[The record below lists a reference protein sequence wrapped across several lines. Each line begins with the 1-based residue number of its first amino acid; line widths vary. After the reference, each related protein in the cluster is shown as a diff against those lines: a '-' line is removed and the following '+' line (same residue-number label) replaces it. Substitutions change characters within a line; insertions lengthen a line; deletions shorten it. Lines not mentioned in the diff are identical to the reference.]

1 MYYRYTD
8 DTFHLF
14 KNEKDANSFLLQL
27 NSMHLALKFT
37 VEKESN
43 HQLAFL
49 DVLVHITSIAFL
61 TSVYR
66 KPTFSGRYTRWDSFC
81 PQQRKI
87 NLIKTLVYRALMIS
101 SNAFLMMKL
110 SSSGQPC
117 LKMDIH
123 CLFWIALSMMF
134 WIRLI
139 GLKGALLVSALF
151 ICVCRI

>member
-1 MYYRYTD
+1 MYYRYVD
-8 DTFHLF
+8 DTLCLF
-14 KNEKDANSFLLQL
+14 KNGKDADSFLIQL
-27 NSMHLALKFT
+27 NSMHPSLKFT

-49 DVLVHITSIAFL
+49 DVFVHNISTAFL

-66 KPTFSGRYTRWDSFC
+66 KPTFSGLYTIWDSFC

-87 NLIKTLVYRALMIS
+87 NLIKTLVHVLWFRPS
-101 SNAFLMMKL
+101 AFLMMKS

-123 CLFWIALSMMF
+123 CLF
-134 WIRLI
+134 
-139 GLKGALLVSALF
+139 
-151 ICVCRI
+151 